1 MILMNREIGVLEEAQ
16 RLLSTERHSNMAI
29 YFKIAAMLPH
39 KTVRD
44 VAFKFMELNNR
55 VSVFFY
61 VKIIFFPLE
70 WIAIFIFTMCMAFS
84 YPRCCL

>member
-1 MILMNREIGVLEEAQ
+1 MNREMGVLEEAR

-29 YFKIAAMLPH
+29 YFEIAAMLPH

-44 VAFKFMELNNR
+44 VAFKLMELSNR

-61 VKIIFFPLE
+61 VKLIL
-70 WIAIFIFTMCMAFS
+70 FS
-84 YPRCCL
+84 LG

>member
-1 MILMNREIGVLEEAQ
+1 MNRELGVLEEAR

-29 YFKIAAMLPH
+29 YIKIAAMLPY

-44 VAFKFMELNNR
+44 VAFKFMELNSR

-61 VKIIFFPLE
+61 AKLIL
-70 WIAIFIFTMCMAFS
+70 FS
-84 YPRCCL
+84 LFDRCVFSC